1 MAEEF
6 EENCENNDRHGEIY
20 QEKVYDAFVCP
31 LTKQIMRDP
40 VTIETGYTF
49 DREAIL
55 KWFRECQNNGR
66 KLACPLT
73 RKELRSTDL
82 NPSIAL
88 RNAIDEWT
96 QRNEAKELDKA
107 HRLLLSSAS
116 SEQDALRALEFV
128 VNVSWKRSRAVY
140 NGGLIPTISGLLKS
154 GSITLRSKAL
164 EVLRIVAEENN
175 ENKEDIGAGDTIR
188 TIVKFLL
195 HEYIKE
201 RELAVA
207 LLCELSKSESL
218 CEKIGGVDGAIL
230 ILVGLASSKSENIV
244 VVERAEHTLKNLEKC
259 EKNIK
264 QMAENGRL
272 QPLLTK
278 LLEGS
283 PETQLSMALYLGELI
298 LANDVKVLVA
308 QTAGPTL
315 ITIMTTGTVQAREA
329 TLKALNQISSNESSA
344 SVLIE
349 AGILPPLVRDL
360 FAVGCGRL
368 PTRLKEMSAGVLSN
382 LVASGADLEAVPLD
396 DGDQTLLSEDV
407 VHNLLHLISNTG
419 PAIEHR
425 LLQVL
430 VGLTSSPT
438 AVSYIVSGIKSS
450 GAVISLV
457 QFIDAA
463 HTDVRVAALKLLHN
477 ISPHMSIELAETL
490 GGSSSHLGTVLD
502 AISDNNGIAEEQA
515 AAIGLLAELPEMD
528 SGLTKQLFKQGAFRV
543 VITKLLSI
551 RDGGARSNR
560 YIGPFQEGLVRVLSR
575 LTYCLAEPEHIAFAK
590 EYDLAT
596 VFAGLIEANGSDK
609 VIIASAFALENLS
622 QESKYLTAKPEPPK
636 CTLLSCF
643 SKPPSVS
650 GLCRIHHG
658 FCTAKESFCLL
669 ESRAVEKLIACLDHT
684 NEKVVEAA
692 LAALCTLLDD
702 TVDTVEGVYV
712 LCEAEGIKPIFD
724 ALIQNRTEIIQKRAV
739 WAVERFLRI
748 DDIAREVSGNQSVG
762 SALVEAYR
770 NGDYR
775 TRQIAE
781 RALKHIERLPDFSA
795 IAAQS

>member
-1 MAEEF
+1 MSE
-6 EENCENNDRHGEIY
+6 
-20 QEKVYDAFVCP
+20 Q
-31 LTKQIMRDP
+31 
-40 VTIETGYTF
+40 
-49 DREAIL
+49 
-55 KWFRECQNNGR
+55 
-66 KLACPLT
+66 
-73 RKELRSTDL
+73 RKETRITAEFGELRT
-82 NPSIAL
+82 
-88 RNAIDEWT
+88 RC
-96 QRNEAKELDKA
+96 
-107 HRLLLSSAS
+107 
-116 SEQDALRALEFV
+116 LRALEFV
-128 VNVSWKRSRAVY
+128 VNVCRKRSHAVY

-154 GSITLRSKAL
+154 GSVTLRSKAL

-175 ENKEDIGAGDTIR
+175 ENKEDIGVGDTIR

-207 LLCELSKSESL
+207 LLCELSKSKSL

-230 ILVGLASSKSENIV
+230 ILVGLVSSKSENIV

-272 QPLLTK
+272 EPLLTK
-278 LLEGS
+278 LLEVYHKVFGS
-283 PETQLSMALYLGELI
+283 ESI
-298 LANDVKVLVA
+298 LVICHLFVKLV
-308 QTAGPTL
+308 TAYTFAGNPAIDGFIPWRTHSRQRRKGPCGTNSRSYADNHYDD
-315 ITIMTTGTVQAREA
+315 GTVQAREA

-360 FAVGCGRL
+360 FAVGCGCL

-419 PAIEHR
+419 QR
-425 LLQVL
+425 
-430 VGLTSSPT
+430 SS
-438 AVSYIVSGIKSS
+438 AGFFKSC
-450 GAVISLV
+450 
-457 QFIDAA
+457 
-463 HTDVRVAALKLLHN
+463 
-477 ISPHMSIELAETL
+477 
-490 GGSSSHLGTVLD
+490 
-502 AISDNNGIAEEQA
+502 
-515 AAIGLLAELPEMD
+515 
-528 SGLTKQLFKQGAFRV
+528 
-543 VITKLLSI
+543 
-551 RDGGARSNR
+551 NR

-575 LTYCLAEPEHIAFAK
+575 LTYCLAESEHIAFAK

-650 GLCRIHHG
+650 GLCRIHRG
-658 FCTAKESFCLL
+658 FCTAKESFCLS

-702 TVDTVEGVYV
+702 TVDT
-712 LCEAEGIKPIFD
+712 
-724 ALIQNRTEIIQKRAV
+724 NRTEIIQKRAV